1 MSGNIG
7 TAFTTLHSAAE
18 RRLRCT
24 FHIHRSARFNV
35 QGSMWGSGQTNFGT
49 EAELLQHW
57 MIITPLS
64 SLYLFSLQ
72 PMFIFK
78 ILTLKIDKFLCLSCL
93 PPTSLTVLCTH
104 ITTNSPHPLTLV
116 TEIHPLAFKTPFP
129 HCFCRWLLFTEFTLK
144 PRKPWKYQ
152 LHAKQKTENAWEAPP
167 ASVLPIT
174 HPRCTAVW

>member
-7 TAFTTLHSAAE
+7 TAFTALHSAAE

-78 ILTLKIDKFLCLSCL
+78 MLTLKIDKFLCLSCL

-152 LHAKQKTENAWEAPP
+152 LHAKQKTENVWEAPP
-167 ASVLPIT
+167 TSVLPIT